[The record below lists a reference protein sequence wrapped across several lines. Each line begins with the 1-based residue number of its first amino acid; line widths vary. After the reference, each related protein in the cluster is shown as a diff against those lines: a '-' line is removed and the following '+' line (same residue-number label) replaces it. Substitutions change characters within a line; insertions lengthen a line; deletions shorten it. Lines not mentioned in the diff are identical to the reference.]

1 MAVDAIGATTAQT
14 NAQSR
19 ISLAENFDTFL
30 TLLTAQLQNQDPL
43 APMDSNQFTQQLVQF
58 SQVEQQ
64 IKTNEQLETM
74 MEQSRAAS
82 AGTALSYLGRTA
94 ILDSKV
100 TALREGSAVW
110 SYGLPDGAASLTIE
124 VRNAQ
129 GVTVYSTT
137 NADRSQGS
145 HLFEWD
151 GKNNQGVAQPDGAYQ
166 IVVTARDNDDAAIM
180 PVITTREPIIGI
192 DLGSTSPEVLTASGI
207 YGLSDIRA
215 ILSN

>member
-1 MAVDAIGATTAQT
+1 MAVDATSAIQSQT
-14 NAQSR
+14 NTQSR
-19 ISLAENFDTFL
+19 VSLAENFDTFL

-94 ILDSKV
+94 ILDSKI
-100 TALREGSAVW
+100 TSLSDGKATW
-110 SYGLPDGAASLTIE
+110 SYGLPDAAASVKIE

-129 GVTVYSTT
+129 GVTVYTTT
-137 NADRSQGS
+137 NGDRSQGS

-151 GKNNQGVAQPDGAYQ
+151 GKNNQGVAQPNGTYQ
-166 IVVTARDNDDAAIM
+166 IVINARDNDDKAIT

-215 ILSN
+215 ILNN

>member
-1 MAVDAIGATTAQT
+1 MAIDATSSATAQS

-19 ISLAENFDTFL
+19 VSLAENFDTFL

-43 APMDSNQFTQQLVQF
+43 SPMDSNQFTQQLVQF

-100 TALREGSAVW
+100 TALKEGSATW
-110 SYGLPDGAASLTIE
+110 SYGLPDAAASLKIE
-124 VRNAQ
+124 VRNAK

-137 NADRSQGS
+137 SADRGQGS
-145 HLFEWD
+145 HLFQWD
-151 GKNNQGVAQPDGAYQ
+151 GKNNQGELQPEGAYQ
-166 IVVTARDNDDAAIM
+166 IVVTARDNDDKAIT

-192 DLGSTSPEVLTASGI
+192 DLGSASPEVLTASGV

-215 ILSN
+215 ILNN